1 MSRGSRE
8 QEVLSNKF
16 GTITEKQITFLS
28 DKDLFKNG
36 SREEMPLRQ
45 VVSVRFYQQKS
56 FIAIITG
63 ILGILFSL
71 AGVTLLRG
79 NLVTLTIAAL
89 IITLCVWIA
98 YLGIAGFPTV
108 AITTAEGK
116 ITHAKGWPNDR
127 SEAKAFALVL
137 REKIGG

>member
-8 QEVLSNKF
+8 QEILSNKF
-16 GTITEKQITFLS
+16 GTITEKQIIFLS

-71 AGVTLLRG
+71 VGVTLLRG

-137 REKIGG
+137 REKIGA